1 MTSLVSKVRQSREL
15 LRHILD
21 TPELPAVIQRLDA
34 EVLTKLIRHVG
45 LEDSAEI
52 VSLATAEQLK
62 GVLDEDLWH
71 SKAPGLDETFD
82 SERFGLWLEIM
93 MESGSAF
100 AACKVME
107 LDEDLVAL
115 GLCGLVL
122 VLDLHDPILRFGRD
136 EYTDDPI
143 VEKALDGSL
152 NMEFDRYLVISKNE
166 SSWDAICAL
175 MAALNELDYE
185 TMVRLLNRCC
195 WASGEEIEENGGLYH
210 VLTDGEMLEEDVSS
224 ERKERREKKGFVTP
238 TSAAVFLSQARSTA
252 LTEIVA
258 AETIDPITGAY
269 FRAIESEAESADRSR
284 RGDETSEKGSS
295 GSIQTKVVQLAQTIQ
310 DADELPTS
318 DQQLLGYDG
327 AGSWDHLLPL
337 ARAMEA
343 INQTDPNLF
352 SQRLRE
358 FSYLSNTLISGCKF
372 QGRAFR
378 PKEAAEAAFSACNLG
393 SEYLLLKDAKSE
405 SDRSVDLFT
414 DLLKVHHLVKLF
426 QVGWKILFENVA
438 LHTAKRVLEFIHQQK
453 GGMKDPQ
460 QTREMARLIHLLRSC
475 ISSGRPWDFQ
485 DQMDDLQVFLDGGTT
500 AAITALMQP
509 YPTLSEVICKKEGHW
524 LFPFIWSQA
533 HIETIEYFI
542 RNAL

>member
-1 MTSLVSKVRQSREL
+1 MTSLVSRVRQSREL

-71 SKAPGLDETFD
+71 GEAPGLDETFD

-93 MESGSAF
+93 MESGSDF
-100 AACKVME
+100 AARKVME
-107 LDEDLVAL
+107 LDEDLVTL

-136 EYTDDPI
+136 EYTDDRI
-143 VEKALDGSL
+143 VEKVLDGSL
-152 NMEFDRYLVISKNE
+152 NMEFGRYLMISKNE
-166 SSWDAICAL
+166 SSWDAVCAL
-175 MAALNELDYE
+175 MAALNERDYE
-185 TMVRLLNRCC
+185 TMVRLLSRCC
-195 WASGEEIEENGGLYH
+195 WASGEEMEENGGLYH
-210 VLTDGEMLEEDVSS
+210 VLTAGEMLEEDVFS
-224 ERKERREKKGFVTP
+224 ERTERREKKGFVTP
-238 TSAAVFLSQARSTA
+238 TSAAIFLSQARSTA

-258 AETIDPITGAY
+258 AQTIDPITGAY
-269 FRAIESEAESADRSR
+269 FRAIESEAKWADRSR
-284 RGDETSEKGSS
+284 PVDETSEKGTS
-295 GSIQTKVVQLAQTIQ
+295 GSIQTKVARLTQTIQ
-310 DADELPTS
+310 NADGLPAS
-318 DQQLLGYDG
+318 DQQLLGHDG
-327 AGSWDHLLPL
+327 AGSRDHLLPL

-393 SEYLLLKDAKSE
+393 SEYLLEKDAKSE
-405 SDRSVDLFT
+405 SDRSVDLLT
-414 DLLKVHHLVKLF
+414 ALLKGHHLVKLF
-426 QVGWKILFENVA
+426 QVGWKILFDNVV
-438 LHTAKRVLEFIHQQK
+438 LHTAKGVLEFIRQRK
-453 GGMKDPQ
+453 GKMTDPEQ
-460 QTREMARLIHLLRSC
+460 ARETAHMIHLLRSC
-475 ISSGRPWDFQ
+475 ISSGRPWDFD
-485 DQMDDLQVFLDGGTT
+485 DQADDLQMFLDGGTIE
-500 AAITALMQP
+500 AIKALMQP
-509 YPTLSEVICKKEGHW
+509 YPTLSEAICKKEGHR